1 MNTKINAAIL
11 SVLKTF
17 GDKYFIE
24 GEVNKSKVI
33 KDLDNY
39 EPELLEKF
47 LKNETIKSN
56 FTIEIDGNVVVL
68 VNKLI
73 EMFELDEYWE
83 KSFTKYSKKIGL
95 TAGGKFIDENEDVVL
110 DFPYKDTILKASMSK
125 EDTDED
131 DLRPDEPF
139 LNEVIAKE
147 EIDVLLDKK
156 ILVNAKK
163 YDENGVREIDRFDE
177 NDNLIIKGN
186 NLLALHTIKERYAG
200 KVKLIYID
208 PPYNTGNDSFKYND
222 RFNRASWLT
231 FMKNR
236 LDVAKELLSN
246 DGAIYIQTDD
256 KEMAYLKVLMDKV
269 FGEDLY
275 LNTITIKSKASS
287 GASGGGEDKRLKKN
301 TEFLLL
307 YTKKDAVINAQN
319 YAEPLIDYIKER
331 KESGRTF
338 AYTNIML
345 ELGELTKV
353 GETVDGRGEPIELFK
368 AENYQSVTVR
378 QFAKDHKMSEYE
390 VYEKY
395 YDKIY
400 TTENAQTS
408 IRDRVRNALPENDDL
423 IIARYVPVSGRN
435 KGKKIDVGFIGRTKR
450 LISYLRETCY
460 EKDGVVYKTEKAGT
474 LWDDISWSGVK
485 FEGGDIDDFGAGKKP
500 EKLLERII
508 AQSTNQGDIVLDFF
522 MGSGTTQAVAHK
534 MKRRYIGI
542 EQMNYIHTIS
552 VPRLQK
558 VIEGDQSGVSKEVG
572 WQGGGSF
579 VYVELMEKNQGFLK
593 AIRDAKTPADLRKV
607 FDFML
612 EEADIDFRVDLEKVK
627 DTLHELSFKDQKKL
641 LFKIIDKNQLYYNY
655 SDIDDK
661 DVRKLLTYNDYKFNK
676 SFYGDESGEN

>member
-73 EMFELDEYWE
+73 EVFELDGYWE
-83 KSFTKYSKKIGL
+83 KFFTKYSKKIGL

-131 DLRPDEPF
+131 PDEPF

-163 YDENGVREIDRFDE
+163 YDENGVREIERFDE

-222 RFNRASWLT
+222 KFNRSTWLT

-236 LDVAKELLSN
+236 LEIAREFLSK
-246 DGAIYIQTDD
+246 DGAILVQCDD
-256 KEMAYLKVLMDKV
+256 NEQPYLKVLMDEI
-269 FGEDLY
+269 FGEENFKNMITVKAKVAGVSGSYQGRSLQNNCEYILMYSKDSEEFFINITPQKEQELMQYIEKLKEEGISWKYVQVITDFGERRY
-275 LNTITIKSKASS
+275 LGEIKDGS
-287 GASGGGEDKRLKKN
+287 GNPIKMYEHRNAEIININELAKEKYNGDLKKAYYDN
-301 TEFLLL
+301 IDRIFDT
-307 YTKKDAVINAQN
+307 TNAQSSIRKRVMEAMKSN
-319 YAEPLIDYIKER
+319 ADITSIDY
-331 KESGRTF
+331 
-338 AYTNIML
+338 
-345 ELGELTKV
+345 V
-353 GETVDGRGEPIELFK
+353 P
-368 AENYQSVTVR
+368 
-378 QFAKDHKMSEYE
+378 
-390 VYEKY
+390 
-395 YDKIY
+395 
-400 TTENAQTS
+400 TT
-408 IRDRVRNALPENDDL
+408 
-423 IIARYVPVSGRN
+423 GRN
-435 KGKKIDVGFIGRTKR
+435 KGKVTTLFYKGPKR
-450 LISYLRETCY
+450 RLFTWLSDIT
-460 EKDGVVYKTEKAGT
+460 YKTSDGKILRKENAGN
-474 LWDDISWSGVK
+474 LWDDLQYNNINKEGNISFSN
-485 FEGGDIDDFGAGKKP
+485 GKKP
-500 EKLLERII
+500 EKLLKRII
-508 AQSTNQGDIVLDFF
+508 ELCSDENDIVLDFF
-522 MGSGTTQAVAHK
+522 MGSATTQAVAMK
-534 MKRRYIGI
+534 MNRRFIGV
-542 EQMNYIHTIS
+542 EQMDYINTIS
-552 VPRLQK
+552 VPRLQN
-558 VIEGDQSGVSKEVG
+558 VIEGEQGGISKDVN

-593 AIRDAKTPADLRKV
+593 AIRDAQTPVDLRKV
-607 FDFML
+607 FDFMSK
-612 EEADIDFRVDLEKVK
+612 EADIDFRVDLEKVK

-661 DVRKLLTYNDYKFNK
+661 DVRKLLTDNEYKFNK
-676 SFYGDESGEN
+676 SFYSDESGEN